1 MAQTTIGEQAAEV
14 ILERLGSMA
23 TAVTNALYAEMPELL
38 ERYGPTG
45 RQRCLEDMH
54 HNFEHL
60 AAAVGL
66 DSPGVFATYVRWV
79 DSLLLARNVPTRELV
94 RCLEL
99 MDEQLR
105 GALAAEEAEVA
116 GRCIGAG
123 LEALE
128 RG

>member
-1 MAQTTIGEQAAEV
+1 MAETTIGEQAAEA
-14 ILERLGSMA
+14 ILERVGTTA
-23 TAVTNALYAEMPELL
+23 PAVTEALYAEMPELL
-38 ERYGPTG
+38 DRYGPTG

-66 DSPGVFATYVRWV
+66 ERPAMFAEYIRWV

-105 GALAAEEAEVA
+105 GTLPAPEAELA
-116 GRCIGAG
+116 GRCVRAG
-123 LEALE
+123 LAAL
-128 RG
+128 GGG